1 MSDPEASFAA
11 MELFRAKLRSRVGL
25 PLVGVGVQLAD
36 PISTDAMATCSD
48 FIWYD
53 QVRVCAPLHGGVVAR
68 DGRLAWAWPLLCM
81 CSLQQASLTIH
92 SCWEGRSSS
101 FVLSS

>member
-1 MSDPEASFAA
+1 VVHFAALPIMSDPEASFAA
-11 MELFRAKLRSRVGL
+11 MELFRAKLCSRVGL

-53 QVRVCAPLHGGVVAR
+53 QVRVQCTTAVHEHHVTVTLLEPGSFSACAA
-68 DGRLAWAWPLLCM
+68 
-81 CSLQQASLTIH
+81 CSKRH
-92 SCWEGRSSS
+92 
-101 FVLSS
+101 

>member
-1 MSDPEASFAA
+1 

-53 QVRVCAPLHGGVVAR
+53 QVRVHVHH
-68 DGRLAWAWPLLCM
+68 CM
-81 CSLQQASLTIH
+81 AAASLVTVALL
-92 SCWEGRSSS
+92 EPGS
-101 FVLSS
+101 FSACAACSKRR